1 MKPFT
6 RLTAV
11 AAPLDLANIDTDK
24 IFPSRFGRKIRTPQ
38 ATYGPF
44 LFYDMRFG
52 ADGEPRADFV
62 LNQPGY
68 RDAAI
73 LVAGANF
80 GCGSS
85 REAAVY
91 ALVDSGVRS
100 VIAPSF
106 GDIHYANQLQNGML
120 PVILPEDVCHGLC
133 AALASQPGAALSIDL
148 ASQTVTAPDGA
159 RHAFQIDGVYRE
171 RLMNGVDDIGLVL
184 EYADAIDAYE
194 TRRRREKPWLPR
206 TAG

>member
-1 MKPFT
+1 MTPFT
-6 RLTAV
+6 RLCAV
-11 AAPLDLANIDTDK
+11 AVPLDVANINTDM

-38 ATYGPF
+38 STYGPF
-44 LFYDMRFG
+44 LFYDMRFD
-52 ADGEPRADFV
+52 AEGEPRADCV
-62 LNQPGY
+62 LNLATY

-91 ALVDSGVRS
+91 ALVDSGIRS

-120 PVILPEDVCHGLC
+120 PVILPAEVCHRLC
-133 AALASQPGAALSIDL
+133 EALEAHPGATLTIDL
-148 ASQTVTAPDGA
+148 ASQTVTAPDGE
-159 RHAFQIDGVYRE
+159 RHPFEIDATYKE
-171 RLMNGVDDIGLVL
+171 RLLNGVDDIGLVL
-184 EYADAIDAYE
+184 QHVPAIEAYE
-194 TRRRREKPWLPR
+194 TRRRREKPWLPPK
-206 TAG
+206 AV

>member
-1 MKPFT
+1 MTPFT
-6 RLTAV
+6 RLSAV
-11 AAPLDLANIDTDK
+11 ATPLDIANIDTDM

-38 ATYGPF
+38 STYGPF

-52 ADGEPRADFV
+52 AEGEPRAHFV
-62 LNQPGY
+62 LNLPVY

-91 ALVDSGVRS
+91 ALVDSGIRS

-120 PVILPEDVCHGLC
+120 PVILPGDVCRRLC
-133 AALASQPGAALSIDL
+133 EALSAQPGAALTIDL
-148 ASQTVTAPDGA
+148 ASQTVTAPDGG
-159 RHAFQIDGVYRE
+159 RHAFRIDGAYKE
-171 RLMNGVDDIGLVL
+171 RLLNGVDEIDLVL
-184 EYADAIDAYE
+184 QHAPAIEAYE

-206 TAG
+206 KPA